1 MIESNPPAQPE
12 ELRRRVLVS
21 VDHHKPLKV
30 LSQKISAALATM
42 TESFERL
49 QFPIIR
55 MPPMP
60 TLKILETLQA
70 NWFTDVF
77 PPLSFIDN
85 LEPTWSPATLEPRP
99 QVEELRHSPDYAT
112 VIWKGQAFYFNRH
125 QATCVRLLHEG
136 WMDGTELLG
145 GDYLLGAL
153 GSASRMSDLFKR
165 HPAWGSLIVPGERRA
180 TYRLKLSPK
189 LPPNSP

>member
-1 MIESNPPAQPE
+1 MIESNPPAKLSD
-12 ELRRRVLVS
+12 LRRRILVS
-21 VDHHKPLKV
+21 GDHHKQFKV
-30 LSQKISAALATM
+30 LSQEMSAALATM

-60 TLKILETLQA
+60 TLKILETLQT

-85 LEPTWSPATLEPRP
+85 LEPTCSPATLEPSP
-99 QVEELRHSPDYAT
+99 QVEEFRHSPDYAT

-125 QATCVRLLHEG
+125 QAACVRLLHEG
-136 WMDGTELLG
+136 WMNGTELLG

>member
-1 MIESNPPAQPE
+1 MTESNPPAQPE
-12 ELRRRVLVS
+12 ELRRRLSVSGGQQEPFVAIAQEVS
-21 VDHHKPLKV
+21 V
-30 LSQKISAALATM
+30 ALGAITK
-42 TESFERL
+42 SFEL
-49 QFPIIR
+49 PQFPIIR

-60 TLKILETLQA
+60 ALKILETLQA

-85 LEPTWSPATLEPRP
+85 LEPTCSPATLEPSP
-99 QVEELRHSPDYAT
+99 QVEEFRHSPDYAT

-136 WMDGTELLG
+136 WMNGTELLG

>member
-1 MIESNPPAQPE
+1 MTEANPPAKPSD
-12 ELRRRVLVS
+12 LRRRLSVS
-21 VDHHKPLKV
+21 GGQQKPFDV
-30 LSQKISAALATM
+30 IAQEMFAALAAM
-42 TESFERL
+42 TKSVEL
-49 QFPIIR
+49 LKLPIIR

-60 TLKILETLQA
+60 TPKILETLQA
-70 NWFTDVF
+70 NWFTSVF

-85 LEPTWSPATLEPRP
+85 LEPTCSPATLEPSP
-99 QVEELRHSPDYAT
+99 QVEEFRHSPDYAT

-125 QATCVRLLHEG
+125 QAACVRLLHKG
-136 WMDGTELLG
+136 WMNGTELLG

>member
-1 MIESNPPAQPE
+1 
-12 ELRRRVLVS
+12 
-21 VDHHKPLKV
+21 
-30 LSQKISAALATM
+30 
-42 TESFERL
+42 
-49 QFPIIR
+49 
-55 MPPMP
+55 MP
-60 TLKILETLQA
+60 TPKILETLQA
-70 NWFTDVF
+70 NWFTGVF
-77 PPLSFIDN
+77 PPLAFIDN
-85 LEPTWSPATLEPRP
+85 LEPTCPPATLEPSP
-99 QVEELRHSPDYAT
+99 QVEEFRHSPDYAT

-125 QATCVRLLHEG
+125 QAACVRLLHEG
-136 WMDGTELLG
+136 WMNGTELLG